1 MFRKIQSFYD
11 LLRRRKMHGKREKV
25 AVMWRDKNGY
35 ILVDKDN
42 VILVSE
48 VWRNA

>member
-11 LLRRRKMHGKREKV
+11 LLRCRKMRGNREKV
-25 AVMWRDKNGY
+25 AVMWRDKDGK
-35 ILVDKDN
+35 ILVDKNDL
-42 VILVSE
+42 ILVSE